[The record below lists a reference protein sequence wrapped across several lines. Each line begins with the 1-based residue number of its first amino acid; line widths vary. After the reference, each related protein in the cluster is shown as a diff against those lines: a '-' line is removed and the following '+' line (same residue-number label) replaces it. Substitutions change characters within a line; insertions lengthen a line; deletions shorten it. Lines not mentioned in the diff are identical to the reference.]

1 MTPPCPS
8 PLVRDEI
15 ERLPTY
21 NAGLAAARFEAI
33 YGVPLRAKL
42 DSNENPLGP
51 SPDAKIG
58 RAHV

>member
-33 YGVPLRAKL
+33 YGVP
-42 DSNENPLGP
+42 
-51 SPDAKIG
+51 
-58 RAHV
+58 